1 MEFYDYWILKTNV
14 NSNVKIKLI
23 EEFGNSENIFKEL
36 IGNGNLCFTN
46 LNEYD
51 KFVKSY
57 HYLKENFDI
66 DDYNK
71 ILNKHD
77 IKFVKITDDNYPDKL
92 KNIDTP
98 PFSIFYK
105 GDINIVNYQCIS
117 IIGTRNPT
125 PYGEEVCK
133 NISKELSFNGV
144 NIVSGG
150 ARGKHV
156 IIVIKVNMICINKEF
171 KGFQKNK
178 LSMYYLERI
187 INYRNL
193 CKQYIGIKNQ
203 IKKQKV
209 TRVYLP
215 SYFLFLNK
223 EGKESEYVFI

>member
-23 EEFGNSENIFKEL
+23 EEFGSSENIFNEL
-36 IGNGNLCFTN
+36 IENGKLCFIN

-51 KFVKSY
+51 KFVKTY
-57 HYLKENFDI
+57 HSLKENFDI

-77 IKFVKITDDNYPDKL
+77 IKILKITDDDYPDKL

-98 PFSIFYK
+98 PFAIFYK
-105 GDINIVNYQCIS
+105 GDINLVNYQCIS

-171 KGFQKNK
+171 KGFQENK

-187 INYRNL
+187 INCVIFVNSTSVL
-193 CKQYIGIKNQ
+193 KI
-203 IKKQKV
+203 KQKC
-209 TRVYLP
+209 
-215 SYFLFLNK
+215 K
-223 EGKESEYVFI
+223 K

>member
-1 MEFYDYWILKTNV
+1 M
-14 NSNVKIKLI
+14 
-23 EEFGNSENIFKEL
+23 
-36 IGNGNLCFTN
+36 
-46 LNEYD
+46 
-51 KFVKSY
+51 
-57 HYLKENFDI
+57 KENFDI

-77 IKFVKITDDNYPDKL
+77 IKILKITDDDYPDKL

-98 PFSIFYK
+98 PFAIFYK
-105 GDINIVNYQCIS
+105 GDINLVNYQCIS

-187 INYRNL
+187 INCVNL
-193 CKQYIGIKNQ
+193 CK
-203 IKKQKV
+203 
-209 TRVYLP
+209 
-215 SYFLFLNK
+215 
-223 EGKESEYVFI
+223 

>member
-171 KGFQKNK
+171 KGFQKNE

-187 INYRNL
+187 INYYSNL
-193 CKQYIGIKNQ
+193 CK
-203 IKKQKV
+203 
-209 TRVYLP
+209 
-215 SYFLFLNK
+215 
-223 EGKESEYVFI
+223 